1 MDHENPPPTPQT
13 KPSTEHTPDRLF
25 VVLGNATLLGIGYMM
40 MRRPRLA
47 IASLIG
53 SLGLPALIA
62 FYPYVLVRRLLL
74 PVWWAA
80 VVVHAW
86 RSASR
91 KDPVLRGVENS
102 VWRKRALAAAC
113 LVWVL
118 LAWVRV
124 DSWAIVR
131 DAEVAHADRD
141 CDRAVASLRWLGAA
155 HGVVHGSVA
164 SRGEGEGEACE
175 LLIDAL
181 DTLGRPTAAEKLE
194 AYLEHPGYLWAGAGP
209 ERAENLFESVM
220 DSRDEVLE
228 DEDSALATIEEA
240 FAQLSV
246 TLQDTHGQSE
256 GVREV
261 VESFL
266 AELDEAPH
274 CRAKDIDTWLF
285 EQTWEEPELNEA
297 VAAEA
302 GQAPV
307 RMFDCADDLSRTD
320 EEAANEAYQAFLMAH
335 PEHTL
340 ATRAVENLLSDGS
353 YCQYPA
359 AYPGAPAYEG
369 GCPHAMETVGIR
381 PSEYD
386 FPDSWQAQTTDE
398 TVLVVCVEGPERGSF
413 QQTCA
418 YEPGEGQ
425 LAQYA
430 EVDFYASEFTVQAYE
445 LRSGELVADYA
456 EEVGDPCPGVIEYTT
471 NPYLDTVPG
480 TYDSDYS
487 DADVRAIF
495 DRLME

>member
-1 MDHENPPPTPQT
+1 M
-13 KPSTEHTPDRLF
+13 
-25 VVLGNATLLGIGYMM
+25 
-40 MRRPRLA
+40 
-47 IASLIG
+47 
-53 SLGLPALIA
+53 
-62 FYPYVLVRRLLL
+62 
-74 PVWWAA
+74 
-80 VVVHAW
+80 W
-86 RSASR
+86 RTRCGA
-91 KDPVLRGVENS
+91 
-102 VWRKRALAAAC
+102 RALAAAC
-113 LVWVL
+113 LIFVL

-124 DSWAIVR
+124 DSWAIAR
-131 DAEVAHADRD
+131 DAEVAHADGD
-141 CDRAVASLRWLGAA
+141 CDRAVASLRWLGVA

-164 SRGEGEGEACE
+164 SRGEEEREACE

-181 DTLGRPTAAEKLE
+181 DTLGRPAAAEKLGT
-194 AYLEHPGYLWAGAGP
+194 YLDHPGSLWAGAGP
-209 ERAENLFESVM
+209 ERAEILFESVM

-228 DEDSALATIEEA
+228 DDDSALATIEEA

-246 TLQDTHGQSE
+246 TLQDTPGQSE
-256 GVREV
+256 GVRAV

-266 AELDEAPH
+266 VELDEAPH

-285 EQTWEEPELNEA
+285 EQAWEEPELAET

-320 EEAANEAYQAFLMAH
+320 EEAANAAYQEFLTAH

-340 ATRAVENLLSDGS
+340 AMRAAENLLSDGG

-369 GCPHAMETVGIR
+369 GGPHAMWTVGIS

-386 FPDSWQAQTTDE
+386 FPSPWQAETTDE
-398 TVLVVCVEGPERGSF
+398 TVLVVCVEGPEPGSL

-418 YEPGEGQ
+418 YEPGENQ
-425 LAQYA
+425 LLGASGLA

-456 EEVGDPCPGVIEYTT
+456 EEVGDPCPGVLEYSS
-471 NPYLDTVPG
+471 NPLFDTVPG

-495 DRLME
+495 DRLMD